1 MRFLWL
7 LPLLCTLSCSA
18 QQAQETSKNL
28 ADALV
33 ESVKVVAKDPTLLF
47 SPTGVAALVGLTAL
61 GFFSR
66 EAGGLA
72 KKAGKKA
79 ISKVRKTPAAEV
91 K

>member
-47 SPTGVAALVGLTAL
+47 SPTGVAVLAGLTAT
-61 GFFSR
+61 GFFAR
-66 EAGGLA
+66 EAGSLA